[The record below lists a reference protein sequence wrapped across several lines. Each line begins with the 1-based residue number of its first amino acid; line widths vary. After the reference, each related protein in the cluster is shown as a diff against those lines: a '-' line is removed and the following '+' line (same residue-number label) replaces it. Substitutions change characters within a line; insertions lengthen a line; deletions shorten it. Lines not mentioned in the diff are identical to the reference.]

1 MKKRGNHENK
11 SGKNRHHE
19 GNTSDDKKSEKNA
32 DKQKTSIDEEL
43 QNQGFGDWLRSSDGV
58 EMMRLF
64 VIANSILFFV
74 TMGWP
79 KMQEA
84 ISILKEYL
92 YAEE

>member
-1 MKKRGNHENK
+1 MRSSRIKDLATGY
-11 SGKNRHHE
+11 
-19 GNTSDDKKSEKNA
+19 D
-32 DKQKTSIDEEL
+32 
-43 QNQGFGDWLRSSDGV
+43 RSSDGV